1 MEGSYG
7 SEVPGR
13 QFGGRTPEGGFI
25 LNQAQNSI
33 LHQLLGVS
41 TGLGGELRK
50 LRFLLRCGM
59 YFHALQCKRKT
70 ALRRPAPHNIMR
82 MFR

>member
-1 MEGSYG
+1 
-7 SEVPGR
+7 
-13 QFGGRTPEGGFI
+13 
-25 LNQAQNSI
+25 
-33 LHQLLGVS
+33 LLGVS